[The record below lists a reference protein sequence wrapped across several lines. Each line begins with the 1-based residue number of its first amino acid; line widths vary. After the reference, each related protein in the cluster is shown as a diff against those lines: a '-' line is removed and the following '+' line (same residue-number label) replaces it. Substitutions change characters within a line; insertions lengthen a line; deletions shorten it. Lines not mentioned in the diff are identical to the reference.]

1 MISITTNTD
10 LIADNAWDYPIEELD
25 YLLEEYDG
33 QTFVLV
39 GERLWEAFSADE
51 TLVLNLDED
60 NGELN
65 DDLLDATKADA
76 AWVLNLEPYSDE
88 WFELMDI

>member
-1 MISITTNTD
+1 MIKITTNTD
-10 LIADNAWDYPIEELD
+10 LIADNAWDFPIEELE
-25 YLLEEYDG
+25 YLLDEHDG

-39 GERLWEAFSADE
+39 GERLYEAF
-51 TLVLNLDED
+51 DED

-65 DDLLDATKADA
+65 DDLLDAIKADA